1 MVTGLRNVMPVGY
14 EWATECTGIPYQGI
28 YEGSITQKYAIGCR
42 YDPCDGTGRV
52 FRYCKA
58 GATILRAS
66 YAVGN
71 TKSQYEGNT
80 ASTNATAIGERKVTI
95 PATASGNS
103 EVYSTKNCLQGG
115 LLIQM
120 NTAREIRSYAIQ
132 SNTASDGTNIIVT
145 LFDGVTYAIGASE
158 WITVIPNPW
167 SYAASGQ
174 TAESTPQENVQNLF
188 VVGVTMLAWTIN
200 YYYWVQTWG
209 PIFMVNSPG
218 MGTNGGEKMLIF
230 KSDGS
235 LDSAS
240 GLANADA
247 SSYQIAG
254 YIISDTVGQAGG
266 AGDDS
271 HIFLM
276 IAP

>member
-1 MVTGLRNVMPVGY
+1 MTTGLRNMMPVGY
-14 EWATECTGIPYQGI
+14 EWATECTGIPYQSI

-42 YDPCDGTGRV
+42 YDPCDGTARV

-80 ASTNATAIGERKVTI
+80 AAANSTAIGERKVTI

-132 SNTASDGTNIIVT
+132 SNTATDGTNIVLT
-145 LFDGVTYAIGASE
+145 LFDPVTYAIGGSE
-158 WITVIPNPW
+158 WITVVPNPW

-174 TAESTPQENVQNLF
+174 TAESTPQENVHNLF
-188 VVGVTMLAWTIN
+188 VVGVTMCAWTVN

-209 PIFMVNSPG
+209 PIFQVCTGG
-218 MGTNGGEKMLIF
+218 MGTNTGERMAIF
-230 KSDGS
+230 NSDGCI
-235 LDSAS
+235 LIAT
-240 GLANADA
+240 GLANAA
-247 SSYQIAG
+247 GSCYQIAG
-254 YIISDTVGQAGG
+254 YVLSDTPGQAGG

-271 HIFLM
+271 TYFLM